1 MRAVKTTLLGCI
13 PIIVATLSFQTSANT
28 ITATLPDVYGMSK
41 IHSPQHKISTT
52 ADYSCRNT
60 PRHNDQRIQEG
71 NTNRQGIQRQQY
83 RYGNGGPSRGHVRQG
98 KREQRQLI
106 TN

>member
-13 PIIVATLSFQTSANT
+13 PIVVATLSFQTSANT

-41 IHSPQHKISTT
+41 THSPQHKISTT
-52 ADYSCRNT
+52 ADYSCQNN
-60 PRHNDQRIQEG
+60 PHHNDQRIQEG
-71 NTNRQGIQRQQY
+71 DTNRLGIRRQHHQY

-98 KREQRQLI
+98 K
-106 TN
+106 